1 MLMRSKV
8 QADWLT
14 NKDDGSSASEDI
26 EGL

>member
-1 MLMRSKV
+1 MLRSKV

-14 NKDDGSSASEDI
+14 KDDGSSASEDI